1 MVKKEMEFTIT
12 EIPGEE
18 CLGKLLAEVIVDY
31 INEKY
36 GRKVVKLKEGVKCNC
51 CGKKGLENFEI
62 NFLGVE

>member
-1 MVKKEMEFTIT
+1 MAKKQKQQEFIIE

-51 CGKKGLENFEI
+51 CGKKG
-62 NFLGVE
+62 G